1 MLSEAKHPRIW
12 LKGNAETLRCAQ
24 GGGPSGVTLFSVTRH
39 QQADPVSQTHL
50 KAGLRMLELRN
61 LTKRYNRVPAV
72 DNLDITLEPGEV
84 YGYLGPNGSGKST
97 TVKMLTGL
105 LEPSQGHIFYQ
116 GRDIRDDLVEYRK
129 HLGYVPEEPLLYPY
143 MSGLEY
149 LQLVGRLRSIPQA
162 VLDRKVERL
171 LDLFSLRGRR
181 HSPISAYS
189 KGMKQKVLVCA
200 ALMHDPDILIFDEP
214 LSGLDVT
221 SVLVL
226 RGVVRSLAREGKII
240 LYSSH
245 ILEVVEKVCSRV
257 IILHKG
263 RVVANENVG
272 RLRDLMH
279 SPSLEDVFSQLVLE
293 EDTEQ
298 VAKEIVETMK
308 M

>member
-1 MLSEAKHPRIW
+1 
-12 LKGNAETLRCAQ
+12 
-24 GGGPSGVTLFSVTRH
+24 
-39 QQADPVSQTHL
+39 
-50 KAGLRMLELRN
+50 MLELRK

-72 DNLDITLEPGEV
+72 ENLNITLEPGVV
-84 YGYLGPNGSGKST
+84 YGYLGPNGSGKTT
-97 TVKMLTGL
+97 TVRMLTGL
-105 LEPSQGHIFYQ
+105 LKPSQGHIFYQ
-116 GRDIRDDLVEYRK
+116 GRDITEDLVEYRK
-129 HLGYVPEEPLLYPY
+129 YLGYVPEEPLLYPY
-143 MSGLEY
+143 MSGYEY

-162 VLDRKVERL
+162 ALDRKVERL
-171 LDLFSLRGRR
+171 FDLFSLRGRR

-221 SVLVL
+221 SVLIL
-226 RGVVRSLAREGKII
+226 RSVVHSLASEGKII

-263 RVVANENVG
+263 RVVANENVS

>member
-1 MLSEAKHPRIW
+1 
-12 LKGNAETLRCAQ
+12 
-24 GGGPSGVTLFSVTRH
+24 
-39 QQADPVSQTHL
+39 
-50 KAGLRMLELRN
+50 MLELRK
-61 LTKRYNRVPAV
+61 LSKRYNRVPAV
-72 DNLDITLEPGEV
+72 DNLDITLQPGEV

-105 LEPSQGHIFYQ
+105 LEPTQGHIFYQ
-116 GRDIRDDLVEYRK
+116 GRDIREDLVEYRK

-143 MSGLEY
+143 MSGYEY

-171 LDLFSLRGRR
+171 LDLFALRGRR

-189 KGMKQKVLVCA
+189 KGMKQKVLVSA

-226 RGVVRSLAREGKII
+226 RSVVHSLAREGKII

-263 RVVANENVG
+263 RVVADESVS

-279 SPSLEDVFSQLVLE
+279 LPSLEDVFSQLVLE

>member
-1 MLSEAKHPRIW
+1 
-12 LKGNAETLRCAQ
+12 
-24 GGGPSGVTLFSVTRH
+24 
-39 QQADPVSQTHL
+39 
-50 KAGLRMLELRN
+50 MLELQK

-84 YGYLGPNGSGKST
+84 YGYLGPNGSGKTT

-105 LEPSQGHIFYQ
+105 LKPTQGHIFYQ
-116 GRDIRDDLVEYRK
+116 GRDISEDMVEYRK

-143 MSGLEY
+143 MSGIEY

-181 HSPISAYS
+181 HSPISSYS

-200 ALMHDPDILIFDEP
+200 ALMHNPDILIFDEP

-226 RGVVRSLAREGKII
+226 RSVVHSLASEGKII

-263 RVVANENVG
+263 RVVADENVS

-279 SPSLEDVFSQLVLE
+279 LPSLEDVFSQLVLE

>member
-1 MLSEAKHPRIW
+1 
-12 LKGNAETLRCAQ
+12 
-24 GGGPSGVTLFSVTRH
+24 
-39 QQADPVSQTHL
+39 
-50 KAGLRMLELRN
+50 MLELKN

-72 DNLDITLEPGEV
+72 ENLDITLAPGVV

-116 GRDIRDDLVEYRK
+116 GRDIRDDLVEFRK
-129 HLGYVPEEPLLYPY
+129 HLGYVSEEPLLYPY

-162 VLDRKVERL
+162 VLDRKAERMF
-171 LDLFSLRGRR
+171 DLFSLHGRR
-181 HSPISAYS
+181 HSPISSYS
-189 KGMKQKVLVCA
+189 KGMKQKVLISA
-200 ALMHDPDILIFDEP
+200 ALMHNPDILIFDEP
-214 LSGLDVT
+214 LSGLDVM
-221 SVLVL
+221 SVLTL
-226 RGVVRSLAREGKII
+226 RSVVHSLPREGKII

-272 RLRDLMH
+272 RLRELMH
-279 SPSLEDVFSQLVLE
+279 SPSLEDVFSRLVLE

-298 VAKEIVETMK
+298 VANDILETMK

>member
-1 MLSEAKHPRIW
+1 
-12 LKGNAETLRCAQ
+12 
-24 GGGPSGVTLFSVTRH
+24 
-39 QQADPVSQTHL
+39 
-50 KAGLRMLELRN
+50 MLELRK

-72 DNLDITLEPGEV
+72 ENLNITLEPGVV

-97 TVKMLTGL
+97 TVRMLTGL
-105 LEPSQGHIFYQ
+105 LKPSQGHIFYQ
-116 GRDIRDDLVEYRK
+116 GRDITEDLVEYRK

-143 MSGLEY
+143 MSGYEY

-162 VLDRKVERL
+162 ALDRKVERL
-171 LDLFSLRGRR
+171 FDLFSLRGRR

-221 SVLVL
+221 SVLIL
-226 RGVVRSLAREGKII
+226 RSVVHSLASEGKII

-263 RVVANENVG
+263 RVVANENVS

>member
-1 MLSEAKHPRIW
+1 
-12 LKGNAETLRCAQ
+12 
-24 GGGPSGVTLFSVTRH
+24 
-39 QQADPVSQTHL
+39 
-50 KAGLRMLELRN
+50 MLELRK

-72 DNLDITLEPGEV
+72 ENINITLEPGVV
-84 YGYLGPNGSGKST
+84 YGYLGPNGSGKTT
-97 TVKMLTGL
+97 TVRMLTGL
-105 LEPSQGHIFYQ
+105 LKPSQGHIFYQ
-116 GRDIRDDLVEYRK
+116 GRDITEDLVEYRK
-129 HLGYVPEEPLLYPY
+129 YLGYVPEEPLLYPY
-143 MSGLEY
+143 MSGYEY

-162 VLDRKVERL
+162 ALDRKVERL
-171 LDLFSLRGRR
+171 FDLFSLRGRR

-221 SVLVL
+221 SVLIL
-226 RGVVRSLAREGKII
+226 RSVVHSLASEGKII

-263 RVVANENVG
+263 RVVANENVS

>member
-1 MLSEAKHPRIW
+1 
-12 LKGNAETLRCAQ
+12 
-24 GGGPSGVTLFSVTRH
+24 
-39 QQADPVSQTHL
+39 
-50 KAGLRMLELRN
+50 MLELRK

-72 DNLDITLEPGEV
+72 DNLEITLQPGEV

-105 LEPSQGHIFYQ
+105 LRPTQGHIFYQ
-116 GRDIRDDLVEYRK
+116 GRDIREDLVEYRK

-143 MSGLEY
+143 MSGYEY

-171 LDLFSLRGRR
+171 LDLFALHGRR

-189 KGMKQKVLVCA
+189 KGMKQKVLVSA

-226 RGVVRSLAREGKII
+226 RGVVHSLASEGKII

-263 RVVANENVG
+263 RVVADENVS
-272 RLRDLMH
+272 RLRELMH
-279 SPSLEDVFSQLVLE
+279 LPSLEDVFSQLVLE

-298 VAKEIVETMK
+298 VASKIVETMK

>member
-1 MLSEAKHPRIW
+1 
-12 LKGNAETLRCAQ
+12 
-24 GGGPSGVTLFSVTRH
+24 
-39 QQADPVSQTHL
+39 
-50 KAGLRMLELRN
+50 MLELRK
-61 LTKRYNRVPAV
+61 LAKRYNRVPAV

-84 YGYLGPNGSGKST
+84 YGYLGPNGSGKTT
-97 TVKMLTGL
+97 TVRMLTGL

-116 GRDIRDDLVEYRK
+116 GRDIREDLVEYRK

-162 VLDRKVERL
+162 ALDRKVERL
-171 LDLFSLRGRR
+171 LDLFSLHGRR

-226 RGVVRSLAREGKII
+226 RSVVRTLAREGKII

-263 RVVANENVG
+263 RVVADENVS

-298 VAKEIVETMK
+298 VASEIIEAIK

>member
-1 MLSEAKHPRIW
+1 
-12 LKGNAETLRCAQ
+12 
-24 GGGPSGVTLFSVTRH
+24 
-39 QQADPVSQTHL
+39 
-50 KAGLRMLELRN
+50 MLELRK

-72 DNLDITLEPGEV
+72 ENINITLEPGVV

-97 TVKMLTGL
+97 TVRMLTGL
-105 LEPSQGHIFYQ
+105 LKPSQGHIFYQ
-116 GRDIRDDLVEYRK
+116 GRDITEDLVEYRK
-129 HLGYVPEEPLLYPY
+129 YLGYVPEEPLLYPY
-143 MSGLEY
+143 MSGYEY

-162 VLDRKVERL
+162 ALDRKVERL
-171 LDLFSLRGRR
+171 FDLFSLRGRR

-221 SVLVL
+221 SVLIL
-226 RGVVRSLAREGKII
+226 RSVVHSLASEGKII

-263 RVVANENVG
+263 RVVANENVS